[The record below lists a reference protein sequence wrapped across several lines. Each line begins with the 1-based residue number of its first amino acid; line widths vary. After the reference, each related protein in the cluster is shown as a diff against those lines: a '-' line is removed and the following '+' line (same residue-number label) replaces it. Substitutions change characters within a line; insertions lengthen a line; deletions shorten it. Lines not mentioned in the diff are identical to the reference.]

1 MQSAGITSGVGKSHL
16 AHAIAFEALKRG
28 QSVCLGSA
36 HRVLADLHAARA
48 DGTFARRFTR
58 LCTVDL
64 LVLDDFALLPL
75 PPHGA
80 EDLYEII
87 RERYER
93 RSVAMTS
100 NRALQEWP
108 PAFGD
113 SLLASAA
120 LDRLTHHAHTLAITG
135 QSFRQRGRRKEETF
149 LNSPP
154 EPPAEP

>member
-1 MQSAGITSGVGKSHL
+1 M
-16 AHAIAFEALKRG
+16 
-28 QSVCLGSA
+28 
-36 HRVLADLHAARA
+36 
-48 DGTFARRFTR
+48 
-58 LCTVDL
+58 
-64 LVLDDFALLPL
+64 LPL

-93 RSVAMTS
+93 RSIALTS

-120 LDRLTHHAHTLAITG
+120 LDRLTHL
-135 QSFRQRGRRKEETF
+135 
-149 LNSPP
+149 
-154 EPPAEP
+154 